1 LFPSS
6 PIPAWVDT
14 LGQWLK
20 AQRQTMSGLTKPDTK
35 GSAQPPADRSAIIHY
50 EGFHGT
56 PSRCHVVHRLLD
68 DRILFAF
75 GGIEAG
81 GTSPTNMIEELAT
94 AMWKRFYCKDR
105 FDRIEWFDAWPEHYS
120 LTDHFHI
127 QRVHFRQSGADG
139 TPVWWR
145 ISADVPEDFV
155 AEVRR
160 VISVRPDAASVAVT
174 MDDVDETTDGAA
186 AAAQH

>member
-1 LFPSS
+1 
-6 PIPAWVDT
+6 
-14 LGQWLK
+14 
-20 AQRQTMSGLTKPDTK
+20 
-35 GSAQPPADRSAIIHY
+35 
-50 EGFHGT
+50 
-56 PSRCHVVHRLLD
+56 VHRRLD

-75 GGIEAG
+75 GGIEDG

-94 AMWKRFYCKDR
+94 AMWKRFYRQDR

-120 LTDHFHI
+120 LTDRFHI
-127 QRVHFRQSGADG
+127 QRVHFRQSAADS

-160 VISVRPDAASVAVT
+160 VISVRLDAANVAVT
-174 MDDVDETTDGAA
+174 MDDRGRD
-186 AAAQH
+186 H

>member
-1 LFPSS
+1 
-6 PIPAWVDT
+6 
-14 LGQWLK
+14 
-20 AQRQTMSGLTKPDTK
+20 M
-35 GSAQPPADRSAIIHY
+35 
-50 EGFHGT
+50 
-56 PSRCHVVHRLLD
+56 HRRLD
-68 DRILFAF
+68 GRILFAF
-75 GGIEAG
+75 GGIEDG

-94 AMWKRFYCKDR
+94 AMWKRFYRKDR

-127 QRVHFRQSGADG
+127 QRVHFRRGKADS

-160 VISVRPDAASVAVT
+160 VIRLASGPTRPAWRWPWMIA
-174 MDDVDETTDGAA
+174 DETTDGADA
-186 AAAQH
+186 TAQH